1 MSLGAHLAAWL
12 LATLA
17 NAQAPAE
24 DLTGTYATDTPRGA
38 IVVRIEVASG
48 RLVGT
53 LDAPGSR
60 RIVLSGTARG
70 PYALGTISSGVDTG
84 EFEALVE
91 GKTLTL
97 RLSQRAEVVPLK
109 LQRVNQTT
117 AAPPPSP
124 SPGSAPAPRPGPP
137 VVDGAR
143 DARLI
148 GTWSAQTMI
157 TSGDATMTS
166 EERLVF
172 RDDGFYARGRGR
184 AVAGGSSWSYDGD
197 SGGPGEQ
204 GRWRTEDGVLFLA
217 GLEGPWRRIGR
228 YGMTEDGRTMRITYD
243 RGGRKL
249 WTRQ

>member
-109 LQRVNQTT
+109 
-117 AAPPPSP
+117 
-124 SPGSAPAPRPGPP
+124 APACEPDHGRASALALAGKRPRPEA
-137 VVDGAR
+137 GA
-143 DARLI
+143 
-148 GTWSAQTMI
+148 
-157 TSGDATMTS
+157 
-166 EERLVF
+166 
-172 RDDGFYARGRGR
+172 
-184 AVAGGSSWSYDGD
+184 
-197 SGGPGEQ
+197 SGG
-204 GRWRTEDGVLFLA
+204 GRRA
-217 GLEGPWRRIGR
+217 
-228 YGMTEDGRTMRITYD
+228 
-243 RGGRKL
+243 
-249 WTRQ
+249 

>member
-60 RIVLSGTARG
+60 RIVLSGTARR

-97 RLSQRAEVVPLK
+97 KLSQRAEVVPLK

-124 SPGSAPAPRPGPP
+124 SPRPRPEA
-137 VVDGAR
+137 GA
-143 DARLI
+143 
-148 GTWSAQTMI
+148 
-157 TSGDATMTS
+157 
-166 EERLVF
+166 
-172 RDDGFYARGRGR
+172 
-184 AVAGGSSWSYDGD
+184 
-197 SGGPGEQ
+197 SGG
-204 GRWRTEDGVLFLA
+204 GRRA
-217 GLEGPWRRIGR
+217 
-228 YGMTEDGRTMRITYD
+228 
-243 RGGRKL
+243 
-249 WTRQ
+249 